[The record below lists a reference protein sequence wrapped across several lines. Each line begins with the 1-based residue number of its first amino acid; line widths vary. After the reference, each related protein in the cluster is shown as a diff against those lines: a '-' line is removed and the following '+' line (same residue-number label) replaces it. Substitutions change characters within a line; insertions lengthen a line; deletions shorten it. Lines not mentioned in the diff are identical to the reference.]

1 MANKK
6 PDEPSQPLAVVTF
19 RDLQYTSRQVFTA
32 DLRPL
37 SVRAGLIEVQAS
49 DAEAVDCLE
58 QHPDFARLE

>member
-1 MANKK
+1 MSNKK

-19 RDLQYTSRQVFTA
+19 RDLQYTSRQIFTA

-37 SVRAGLIEVQAS
+37 SVRAGLIDVPTS
-49 DAEAVDCLE
+49 DAEAVACLE

>member
-6 PDEPSQPLAVVTF
+6 PDEPQPLAVVTF
-19 RDLQYTSRQVFTA
+19 RDLQYTSRQIFTA

-49 DAEAVDCLE
+49 DAEAVGCLE